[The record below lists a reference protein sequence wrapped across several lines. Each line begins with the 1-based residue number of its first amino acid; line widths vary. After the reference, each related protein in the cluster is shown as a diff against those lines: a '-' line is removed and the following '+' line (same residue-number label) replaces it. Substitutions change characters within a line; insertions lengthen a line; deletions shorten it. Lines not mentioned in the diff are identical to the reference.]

1 MLNRLPLAAALAL
14 LCQQAFAQ
22 VSTRP
27 EIEINHAPQRLFALT
42 NARVAV
48 SATDIREGVTLVIDD
63 GRVREIL
70 PTGRAMPAGAVVIDV
85 MGKTIRPAFID
96 LASTALSDPSL
107 ACASSSNVGF
117 VPPSAPSGPPGEAQ
131 LVAQTSG
138 HWNKMVCPERRA
150 AAALKFDEAKLA
162 VLRKL
167 GFGYVLS
174 HGADGVLRG
183 TSATCAPG
191 RAATVRLV
199 MRAY

>member
-70 PTGRAMPAGAVVIDV
+70 PTGRPIKRIFIEGVETSMTSRHTELCERYQGRYGSKNGDV
-85 MGKTIRPAFID
+85 
-96 LASTALSDPSL
+96 
-107 ACASSSNVGF
+107 C
-117 VPPSAPSGPPGEAQ
+117 
-131 LVAQTSG
+131 TS
-138 HWNKMVCPERRA
+138 K
-150 AAALKFDEAKLA
+150 
-162 VLRKL
+162 
-167 GFGYVLS
+167 
-174 HGADGVLRG
+174 
-183 TSATCAPG
+183 
-191 RAATVRLV
+191 
-199 MRAY
+199 